1 MKKYILTLILSF
13 FLFSLPTLAKDSKVP
28 SPDEQVASQQTVNL
42 SPEEMEHQ
50 KIVAEKDKESL
61 KKAFKIK
68 RYVRAY
74 LLDYARNHEWFYS
87 FMTKK
92 YYGFYSVQ
100 YAFIAITLLITFIFV
115 KFILWRLFNFLS
127 RITRKENSDESFL
140 SLFFRKI
147 QKPISLFCV
156 VLGLY
161 FSLVILITEKNSL
174 IIANRVIAVLFWC
187 SIFWCILVIS
197 DVCFMLASRKMR
209 NKSSSAYSLM
219 EFLRKVTK
227 CVIVI
232 IALLSI
238 LDNLGA
244 NVNAIMASLGIGG
257 MALAFASQD
266 TIANFFGSVSI
277 IIDRPFNVGDW
288 IKAQSF
294 EGNVELIGFRSTR
307 IRTFEKTLVTI
318 PNSILAKESIEN
330 FTRMQRRK
338 VIQTIGI
345 TYDSTPEQIEAV
357 LPQLREALNNIENIA
372 KGDSRVDFWDFGAS
386 SIDIRVIYYTTS
398 LDYDK
403 FLKTKRQTN
412 LAIMRTIYANGLSFA
427 FPSTSVYVESLPKAE
442 GK

>member
-1 MKKYILTLILSF
+1 
-13 FLFSLPTLAKDSKVP
+13 
-28 SPDEQVASQQTVNL
+28 
-42 SPEEMEHQ
+42 
-50 KIVAEKDKESL
+50 
-61 KKAFKIK
+61 
-68 RYVRAY
+68 
-74 LLDYARNHEWFYS
+74 
-87 FMTKK
+87 
-92 YYGFYSVQ
+92 
-100 YAFIAITLLITFIFV
+100 
-115 KFILWRLFNFLS
+115 
-127 RITRKENSDESFL
+127 
-140 SLFFRKI
+140 
-147 QKPISLFCV
+147 
-156 VLGLY
+156 
-161 FSLVILITEKNSL
+161 
-174 IIANRVIAVLFWC
+174 
-187 SIFWCILVIS
+187 
-197 DVCFMLASRKMR
+197 MLASRKMR

-427 FPSTSVYVESLPKAE
+427 FPSTSVYVESLPKTE
-442 GK
+442 NK